1 MAGAEEA
8 AAPPEGHQGP
18 LKTNRH
24 HQPAGFQMSITYNR
38 SVLPNGLTLVSEN
51 IPHVRSAAVGLW
63 IARGSRDER
72 LSQNG
77 LSHLIEHMLFKGT
90 RTRTAREIA
99 VFLESI
105 GGHLDAF
112 TSKEETCFYARVLD
126 EHLPQAVDILSD
138 VISHPRFDP
147 RDLEKERQV
156 ILEEIKAVEDT
167 PDEIVHE
174 LFSEALFDGHP
185 LSYPILGSRENCQSF
200 KIADLQAFRRK
211 NYLPGNMVLAVAGR
225 VEHRALEQ
233 LARRY
238 LGWHQTCPVVKKNAS
253 AALKAPGLLV
263 KKKKTSQVHICLGMP
278 APPFGDPG
286 RYALLV
292 LNTIFGGG
300 MSSRLFQ
307 KIREEEGLAYS
318 IYSFADL
325 YCDTGIF
332 GVYLGVAA
340 EQTRRSL
347 ETTLAEF
354 KRLLVEPPSPEELA
368 NAKSQLKGNLML
380 GLEST
385 SNRMM
390 RLAKMEINREPYL
403 DLGQTLAKIDAVT
416 ADDLLAIAQR
426 VIRPEA
432 LAAAVL
438 GPVSAKDISLPQ
450 LREMLQVG

>member
-1 MAGAEEA
+1 
-8 AAPPEGHQGP
+8 
-18 LKTNRH
+18 
-24 HQPAGFQMSITYNR
+24 MSIIYNH
-38 SVLPNGLTLVSEN
+38 SVLPNGITLVSEK
-51 IPHVRSAAVGLW
+51 IPHVRSVAVGLW

-72 LSQNG
+72 SSENG
-77 LSHLIEHMLFKGT
+77 LSHLIEHLLFKGT
-90 RTRTAREIA
+90 KTRTARDIA
-99 VFLESI
+99 IFLESI

-138 VISHPRFDP
+138 IISHPRFDP
-147 RDLEKERQV
+147 QDLEKERKV
-156 ILEEIKAVEDT
+156 ILEEIKTIEDT
-167 PDEIVHE
+167 PDEVVHE

-200 KIADLQAFRRK
+200 KMADIQAFRRK

-225 VEHRALEQ
+225 VEHQTLEQ
-233 LARRY
+233 LAQRY
-238 LGWHQTCPVVKKNAS
+238 LGQYQTSAPAKKNAD
-253 AALKAPGLLV
+253 ADIKAPGLLL
-263 KKKKTSQVHICLGMP
+263 KRKKTSQVHICLGMP
-278 APPFGDPG
+278 ALAFSDPG

-325 YCDTGIF
+325 YRDTGLF
-332 GVYLGVAA
+332 GVYLGVAV

-354 KRLLVEPPSPEELA
+354 KRLLVEPPSPEELE

-403 DLGQTLAKIDAVT
+403 DLGQTLARIDAVT
-416 ADDLLAIAQR
+416 TDDLLAIAQR

-438 GPVSAKDISLPQ
+438 GPVSAREISLPQ
-450 LREMLQVG
+450 LRELLQGS

>member
-1 MAGAEEA
+1 
-8 AAPPEGHQGP
+8 
-18 LKTNRH
+18 
-24 HQPAGFQMSITYNR
+24 MSIIYNH
-38 SVLPNGLTLVSEN
+38 SVLPNGITLVSEK
-51 IPHVRSAAVGLW
+51 IPHVRSVAVGLW

-72 LSQNG
+72 SSENG
-77 LSHLIEHMLFKGT
+77 LSHLIEHLLFKGT
-90 RTRTAREIA
+90 KTRTARDIA
-99 VFLESI
+99 IFLESI

-138 VISHPRFDP
+138 IISHPRFDP
-147 RDLEKERQV
+147 QDLEKERKV
-156 ILEEIKAVEDT
+156 ILEEIKTIEDT
-167 PDEIVHE
+167 PDEMVHE
-174 LFSEALFDGHP
+174 LFSQALFDGHP

-200 KIADLQAFRRK
+200 KMADIQAFRRK

-225 VEHRALEQ
+225 VEHQTLEQ
-233 LARRY
+233 LAQRY
-238 LGWHQTCPVVKKNAS
+238 LGQYQTSAPAKKNAD
-253 AALKAPGLLV
+253 ADTKVPGLLL
-263 KKKKTSQVHICLGMP
+263 KRKKTSQVHICLGMP
-278 APPFGDPG
+278 ALAFSDPG

-325 YCDTGIF
+325 YRDTGLF
-332 GVYLGVAA
+332 GVYLGVAV

-354 KRLLVEPPSPEELA
+354 KRLLVEPPSPEELE

-416 ADDLLAIAQR
+416 TDDLLAIAQR
-426 VIRPEA
+426 VIRPEK
-432 LAAAVL
+432 LAAAIL

-450 LREMLQVG
+450 LRELLQIG

>member
-1 MAGAEEA
+1 
-8 AAPPEGHQGP
+8 
-18 LKTNRH
+18 
-24 HQPAGFQMSITYNR
+24 MSIIYNH
-38 SVLPNGLTLVSEN
+38 SVLPNGITLVSEK
-51 IPHVRSAAVGLW
+51 IPHVRSVAVGLW

-72 LSQNG
+72 SSENG
-77 LSHLIEHMLFKGT
+77 LSHLVEHLLFKGT
-90 RTRTAREIA
+90 QTRTARDIA
-99 VFLESI
+99 IFLESI

-138 VISHPRFDP
+138 IISHPRLDP
-147 RDLEKERQV
+147 QDLEKERKV
-156 ILEEIKAVEDT
+156 ILEEIKTVEDT
-167 PDEIVHE
+167 PDEMVHE
-174 LFSEALFDGHP
+174 LFSEALFSGHP

-200 KIADLQAFRRK
+200 NMADIQAFRRK

-225 VEHRALEQ
+225 VEHQALEQ

-238 LGWHQTCPVVKKNAS
+238 LGRYQTSAVPKKTAD
-253 AALKAPGLLV
+253 ADIKAPGLLL
-263 KKKKTSQVHICLGMP
+263 KRKKTSQVHICLGMP
-278 APPFGDPG
+278 ALAFSDPG

-325 YCDTGIF
+325 YRDTGLF
-332 GVYLGVAA
+332 GVYLGVAV

-354 KRLLVEPPSPEELA
+354 KRLLVEPPSPEELE
-368 NAKSQLKGNLML
+368 NAKAQLKGNLML

-390 RLAKMEINREPYL
+390 RLAKMEINREPYR
-403 DLGQTLAKIDAVT
+403 DLGQTLVKIDAVT
-416 ADDLLAIAQR
+416 ADDLLAVAQR

-438 GPVSAKDISLPQ
+438 GPVSARDISLPQ
-450 LREMLQVG
+450 LREMLQGN